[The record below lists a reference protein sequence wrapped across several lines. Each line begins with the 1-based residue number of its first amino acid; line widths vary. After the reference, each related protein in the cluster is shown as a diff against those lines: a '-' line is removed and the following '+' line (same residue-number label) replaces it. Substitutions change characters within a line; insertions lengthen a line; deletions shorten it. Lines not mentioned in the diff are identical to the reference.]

1 MDNWSTGFFYAALVV
16 VTLASLTWI
25 MTLFL
30 RRLAVIIPVIIACS
44 WVFLTLAII
53 IRAAITGHGPFS
65 NMFEFSLAFAW
76 GITTLGLLLW
86 WRNRLTLIIGLT
98 SVLTM
103 IILIFASSLSSRVIP
118 LMPAL
123 QQSVL
128 LSFHVAAAVISYG
141 AFAVGFGLA
150 VVYLIKT
157 RNKSPDSPEMET
169 IDRISYQSVII
180 GFPFLTLTIILGA
193 VWAEIAWGRYW
204 GWDPKETA
212 SLVTWL
218 LYTVYL
224 HARVMRGWHGKRA
237 AVVLVIGFC
246 AVLFTFFGNY
256 IFQGLHS
263 YN

>member
-1 MDNWSTGFFYAALVV
+1 MDNWSTGFFYAALAVS
-16 VTLASLTWI
+16 LLSSLTWV
-25 MTLFL
+25 MTIFY
-30 RRLAVIIPVIIACS
+30 RRLAGIVPVMTMS
-44 WVFLTLAII
+44 GWVLLTLAII
-53 IRAAITGHGPFS
+53 VRAAVTGHGPFS

-86 WRNRLTLIIGLT
+86 WRNRLTIIIGLT
-98 SVLTM
+98 SVLSV
-103 IILIFASSLSSRVIP
+103 IILIFAASLSSRVIP
-118 LMPAL
+118 LIPAL

-128 LSFHVAAAVISYG
+128 LSVHVAAAVIAYG

-150 VVYLIKT
+150 VVYLIQT
-157 RNKSPDSPEMET
+157 RSRPPSSPQMET

-218 LYTVYL
+218 LYTIYL
-224 HARVMRGWHGKRA
+224 HARIMRGWHGKKA
-237 AVVLVIGFC
+237 AGLLIIGFC

-263 YN
+263 YK

>member
-1 MDNWSTGFFYAALVV
+1 MDNWSTGFFYAALAVS
-16 VTLASLTWI
+16 LLSSLTWVMTIFYHRLAGILPI
-25 MTLFL
+25 MTM
-30 RRLAVIIPVIIACS
+30 S
-44 WVFLTLAII
+44 GWVLLTLAII
-53 IRAAITGHGPFS
+53 VRTAVTGHGPFS

-86 WRNRLTLIIGLT
+86 WRNRLTIITGLT
-98 SVLTM
+98 SVLSV
-103 IILIFASSLSSRVIP
+103 IILIFAASLSSRVIS
-118 LMPAL
+118 LIPAL

-128 LSFHVAAAVISYG
+128 LSFHVAAAVIAYG

-150 VVYLIKT
+150 VVYLIQT
-157 RNKSPDSPEMET
+157 QSRPSSSPQMET

-224 HARVMRGWHGKRA
+224 HARIMRGWYGKKA
-237 AVVLVIGFC
+237 AVLLIIGFC

-263 YN
+263 YK